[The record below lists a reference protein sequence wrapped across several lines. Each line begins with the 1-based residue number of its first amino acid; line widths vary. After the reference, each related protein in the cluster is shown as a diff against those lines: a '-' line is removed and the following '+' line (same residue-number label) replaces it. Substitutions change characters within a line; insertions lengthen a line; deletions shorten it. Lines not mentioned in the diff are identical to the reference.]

1 MINNQYTWNNGKYTI
16 RNTGQEMKEFPG
28 AFKYGNYCSPNA
40 DAHEVLGKSGNR
52 MFVGTYE
59 ACRNFIG
66 VWETSN

>member
-1 MINNQYTWNNGKYTI
+1 MANNQDTWNNGKYTI

-40 DAHEVLGKSGNR
+40 DASEVLGRNGNR

-59 ACRNFIG
+59 ACRNFIS
-66 VWETSN
+66 VWESSN